1 MARRKR
7 PVLGAACPTS
17 AQNCKAK
24 DRQVDALTL
33 RKQGLTYSAIAE
45 KLGVSKGSAV
55 AYVQKALKELAEEC
69 REEAEQVRDLE
80 QIRLDG
86 LYLKSLES
94 LVRAEEIATRLASR
108 SPSKQADIKAW
119 SAAEYVILGAVKE
132 CRGIQERRAKLLGLD
147 APEQINH
154 SGTLTWQEVV
164 ESACGDR
171 KD

>member
-1 MARRKR
+1 MTRRKR
-7 PVLGAACPTS
+7 SIMGAACPTS
-17 AQNCKAK
+17 AQNVRAK

-69 REEAEQVRDLE
+69 KEEAEQVRDLE
-80 QIRLDG
+80 QMRLDG

-108 SPSKQADIKAW
+108 APSKQPDIKAW
-119 SAAEYVILGAVKE
+119 AAAEGIIHSAVRECLGV
-132 CRGIQERRAKLLGLD
+132 QERRAKLLGLD

-171 KD
+171 QD